1 MKIIDEK
8 GKFLGLINIID
19 LLVLAAVLLVIG
31 GAVYKIKGQDS
42 AQNTAKTVKVTVITP
57 AIRPEMLSNV
67 KVGDK
72 LVSGSSF
79 TNVVVKDFKIQPAFM
94 INPDSNGQRVEAIDP
109 YLKDV
114 IFTLEGQTVIS
125 GGTINL
131 GGQDIRSNKEYYV
144 KTLLYEFKGL
154 VMNVEIIQ

>member
-8 GKFLGLINIID
+8 GKFLGLINIVD

-31 GAVYKIKGQDS
+31 GAAYKIKGQD
-42 AQNTAKTVKVTVITP
+42 AQNAPKTVRVTVITP
-57 AIRPEMLSNV
+57 AIRPEMLTNV

-72 LVSGSSF
+72 IVSGSSF

-94 INPDSNGQRVEAIDP
+94 VNPDSNGQRVEAIDP

-125 GGTINL
+125 AGTINL

-154 VMNVEIIQ
+154 IMNVEILE

>member
-8 GKFLGLINIID
+8 GKFLGLINVVD

-31 GAVYKIKGQDS
+31 GAAYKIKGQDV
-42 AQNTAKTVKVTVITP
+42 QNAPKTVRVTVITP
-57 AIRPEMLSNV
+57 AIRPEMLTNV

-72 LVSGSSF
+72 MVSGSSF

-94 INPDSNGQRVEAIDP
+94 VNPDSNGQRVEAIDP

-144 KTLLYEFKGL
+144 KTLLYEYKGL
-154 VMNVEIIQ
+154 IMNVEILE